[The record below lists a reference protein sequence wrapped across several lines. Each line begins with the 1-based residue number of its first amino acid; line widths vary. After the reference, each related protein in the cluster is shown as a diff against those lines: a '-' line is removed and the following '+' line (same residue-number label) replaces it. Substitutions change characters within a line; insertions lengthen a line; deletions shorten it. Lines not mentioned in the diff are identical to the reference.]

1 MADGGGEAYV
11 DVRVQESQRKEALPW
26 HRKGY
31 HTQNQHE
38 ELLRQELKNATA
50 YGKGVYFAVDASH
63 SINA

>member
-1 MADGGGEAYV
+1 MADGGGLVAYV

-26 HRKGY
+26 HRKGQ
-31 HTQNQHE
+31 HTQNQQ